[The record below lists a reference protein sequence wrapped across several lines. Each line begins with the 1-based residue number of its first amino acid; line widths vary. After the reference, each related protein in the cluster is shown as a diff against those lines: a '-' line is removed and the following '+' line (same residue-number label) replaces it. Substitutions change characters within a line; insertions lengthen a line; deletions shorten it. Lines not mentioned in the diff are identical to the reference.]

1 MQVSEQCAGVGRRG
15 GVAAWWRRGVVF
27 VLVAGLVGFVLVALP
42 SGGAG
47 AQSSAGEVRVVAREL
62 ASGRVEF
69 AVQQRHAD
77 DSWAG
82 RLLPSRRFFPADAE
96 VGRWLASSPLEVAAS
111 EVRVVA
117 RELASGRIEFA
128 VQQRDADDSWG
139 GRLLPS
145 RRFFPA
151 DAEVGRWLASSP
163 LQLTAP
169 PPAPVVSQTLFGHLE
184 TDGPCAELPAHAP
197 EGLCLVDAA
206 PNTIRLFGCGT
217 ERRPESPDW
226 HHHRDSGIHN
236 SIRTRP
242 LRLEVGTRIEV
253 HNTCEIGGIETLGYV
268 IGLPGVIERYPA
280 WTDVVHGVIVCQI
293 LYGYDW
299 TKGAAT
305 EPSTIL
311 GPRVK
316 SYDATLHSDGRYGI
330 LGGIGMFV
338 SKNCRLPD
346 GG

>member
-1 MQVSEQCAGVGRRG
+1 MLGFSWAVLGGRVLVRVGRVQVQVSEQCAGVGRRG

-27 VLVAGLVGFVLVALP
+27 VLVAGLVGFLLVALP

-163 LQLTAP
+163 LQLTTP
-169 PPAPVVSQTLFGHLE
+169 PPAPAVSQTLFGHLE
-184 TDGPCAELPAHAP
+184 TDGPCAELPSHAP
-197 EGLCLVDAA
+197 EGLCLVEAA
-206 PNTIRLFGCGT
+206 PNTIRLFALRNRAPPREPGLA
-217 ERRPESPDW
+217 RPQGQ
-226 HHHRDSGIHN
+226 RQ
-236 SIRTRP
+236 
-242 LRLEVGTRIEV
+242 
-253 HNTCEIGGIETLGYV
+253 
-268 IGLPGVIERYPA
+268 A
-280 WTDVVHGVIVCQI
+280 
-293 LYGYDW
+293 
-299 TKGAAT
+299 
-305 EPSTIL
+305 
-311 GPRVK
+311 
-316 SYDATLHSDGRYGI
+316 
-330 LGGIGMFV
+330 
-338 SKNCRLPD
+338 
-346 GG
+346 